1 MKQTDMRH
9 VKKAH
14 ARGIGVRY
22 WDTPMWPISVRNA
35 VWGEL
40 VGLGVDLLN
49 VDDLKAAAESEFSGN
64 YSIR

>member
-1 MKQTDMRH
+1 MKQTVMRH
-9 VKKAH
+9 VKEAH

-22 WDTPMWPISVRNA
+22 WDTPMWLISVRNA

-49 VDDLKAAAESEFSGN
+49 VDDLKAAAESEW
-64 YSIR
+64 